1 MSPKSPRTS
10 RSLRPSIRENLEKEL
25 ESRSSVC
32 SKAPSSPPISI
43 ASSTVFEVGDSEDE
57 APVAEPQANISNCS
71 FQFDYDEPPIPMED
85 DLWCNMHETPKKP
98 YSPPAPSTPLH
109 MHETPTKPPSCKPS
123 PAKSTTP
130 SSIEGSPQTTVSQR
144 SRSYLNSKLWEDW
157 EDEDPELP
165 AILPLSERMKM
176 VPEVQK
182 ELKTPVSIVR
192 RRELA
197 PKVPITPLPDYSD
210 LDTPILKK
218 ELSKF
223 GVRALPKKKMV
234 LKLKEI
240 FRYTHQ
246 VMSSDSEEDVPSSQ
260 PQRRKG
266 SSVAQ
271 ALQRPAHDQQRPPN
285 TSKGS
290 SSSHLGGKGTS
301 VCTAQE
307 ADTGE
312 DQPLTASQESTTSS
326 VAASD
331 TSSLSQSSNTNEFE
345 TAFADEDDD
354 EPVAASQAASKEAL
368 TAEAVRRFIEARPE
382 LHQQI
387 LLYQPLDLAA
397 LHAEL
402 KLNGIKVAA
411 GKLLDFLD
419 SHCVT
424 FTTAA
429 GRKEKKSRRRKGGKR
444 Y

>member
-1 MSPKSPRTS
+1 M
-10 RSLRPSIRENLEKEL
+10 
-25 ESRSSVC
+25 C
-32 SKAPSSPPISI
+32 SKAPSSPQISL

-85 DLWCNMHETPKKP
+85 DFWCNMHETPKKP

-109 MHETPTKPPSCKPS
+109 LNETPTKPLDCNLNSPS

-130 SSIEGSPQTTVSQR
+130 ASIEGSPQTAVSQR
-144 SRSYLNSKLWEDW
+144 SRQSYLNSKLWEDW
-157 EDEDPELP
+157 EDEDPEVP
-165 AILPLSERMKM
+165 AVVPLSQRIMK

-210 LDTPILKK
+210 MDTPILKK

-246 VMSSDSEEDVPSSQ
+246 VMSSDSEDDVSSSQ
-260 PQRRKG
+260 PQRSKG

-271 ALQRPAHDQQRPPN
+271 ALQRPAEDWKRPQN
-285 TSKGS
+285 TNKGS
-290 SSSHLGGKGTS
+290 SSSHLGRKGAP

-307 ADTGE
+307 VDTGD

-326 VAASD
+326 LAASD

-368 TAEAVRRFIEARPE
+368 TAEAVRRFIEARPD
-382 LHQQI
+382 LHKQI

-429 GRKEKKSRRRKGGKR
+429 ARKEKKSRRRKGGKR